1 MFLKSL
7 SMKGFKSFAESTA
20 LDLQPGVTVVVGPN
34 GSGKSNVVDAIGW
47 VLGAQA
53 PSTVRSQK
61 MDDVIFAG
69 SASRPALGRAE
80 VTLTIDN
87 AAGLLPIEFTE
98 VTISRTLF
106 RSGES
111 EYALNGVPCRLLD
124 VQDLLSDTGVGRQQH
139 TIISQGQ
146 IDSVL
151 NSRPE
156 DRRLIIEEAAGVLK
170 YRKRKE
176 KSERRLASTEANLTR
191 IQDLLREVRRQL
203 RPLEKQAE
211 AARRHGDLLNELT
224 TLKIHSSGRD
234 LRRLRTH
241 LEQLNKRQGELSG
254 EDRDL
259 RERLSAL
266 DSGIMQTESRLTAM
280 GGDDLGDSLAGYES
294 ARQRARG
301 QLAVLVERR
310 RGLER
315 DRASF
320 VQQEVVVS
328 LESDKEVLVEELRG
342 VGAQGDELARDLT
355 ELDSARAALQNDL
368 ALLEGQSS
376 EHDRGPGAEAAE
388 LRGEQSALRGS
399 IQRGE
404 SDCERVHKRLGFL
417 RHRAD
422 RLEAEAQGLRQELA
436 DAEQAEMPLVARL
449 EAVEG
454 SRHERQELLNDAE
467 AAARRAEGEH
477 NAWTARVEALTVA
490 RDEARCRS
498 RVDELAGVEGVAGAL
513 IDLVDIDDGWAAA
526 VEAAAGEALQAIVV
540 EDAPA
545 ARRAFGSLLTKEAA
559 GAVLQVPQPRAGTE
573 PADFGEP
580 VRRHVRGRSPGVD
593 ALLDFLLA
601 KAVLVQGPWTAAA
614 DLALSNPGW
623 MVVTREGHLFGPGGW
638 RVGGEPSSSTEAA
651 LAEARERSKGTASL
665 SEAARERVA
674 QAKVALES
682 VRREEAAVSRHLDAN
697 DSRLAAAA
705 DGLQRIETDRL
716 EAQTEIEAQRAH
728 LDDLCDR
735 VQREKQRMAEV
746 QARLPLLEAAES
758 ESEDRSRKLAEA
770 RAKLDE
776 RSNQITDRHTELG
789 IRAAGLDERKQLLE
803 RRIAEIDERL
813 AGLHDQREAAA
824 RRTAELGLREAAIER
839 LSAFVAGRLEAVEHE
854 LEGLRQR
861 RRRQSEEVLE
871 VTARLEDLRAER
883 ETTEK
888 RLEEVRELLQRAGV
902 DDAETR
908 LRIETATEQL
918 RHELDCEPE
927 AAMVAACPPLEEG
940 VTVASRI
947 RELERELRLMGP
959 INPLAL
965 HEHEVLGERHEFLK
979 GQLDDVRQ
987 TRRDLNKVIRAIDA
1001 EIVNVFAAAYADV
1014 AANFEELFETLF
1026 PGGRGR
1032 LRLTEPDDLLHTGI
1046 EIEAKPSG
1054 KNVRRLSLLSG
1065 GERSLTALAFLF
1077 AVFRSRPSPFY
1088 VMDEVE
1094 AALDDVNLHRFLEL
1108 VNEFRESAQLL
1119 IVSHQKRTM
1128 EAADVLYGVTM
1139 EPGGSS
1145 KVVSERVSAVVAS

>member
-20 LDLQPGVTVVVGPN
+20 LDLEPGVTVVVGPN

-69 SASRPALGRAE
+69 TANRSALGRAE

-87 AAGLLPIEFTE
+87 TAGLLPIEFSE
-98 VTISRTLF
+98 VTVTRTLF
-106 RSGES
+106 RSGDS

-124 VQDLLSDTGVGRQQH
+124 IQDLLSDTGVGRQQH

-151 NSRPE
+151 NARPE

-176 KSERRLASTEANLTR
+176 KSERRLASTQANLTR
-191 IQDLLREVRRQL
+191 VQDLLREVRRQL

-224 TLKIHSSGRD
+224 DLKIHSSGRD

-241 LEQLNKRQGELSG
+241 LEQLDKRQVELSR

-259 RERLSAL
+259 RERLAAL
-266 DSGIMQTESRLTAM
+266 DTDILQTESRLAAM
-280 GGDDLGDSLAGYES
+280 GGDDLGDCLVGYES
-294 ARQRARG
+294 ARERARG

-328 LESDKEVLVEELRG
+328 LESDREVLVAELSG
-342 VGAQGDELARDLT
+342 VKSQAEQLARELTDLDVARTALDTELALFEGEST
-355 ELDSARAALQNDL
+355 E
-368 ALLEGQSS
+368 E
-376 EHDRGPGAEAAE
+376 DRSPVAEAAE

-399 IQRGE
+399 IRR
-404 SDCERVHKRLGFL
+404 SDGDCDRVEKRLGFL

-436 DAEQAEMPLVARL
+436 DAEEAEMPLVARL

-454 SRHERQELLNDAE
+454 SRHEREELLADAE
-467 AAARRAEGEH
+467 AAARRADGEH
-477 NAWTARVEALTVA
+477 NVWVARVEALTVA
-490 RDEARCRS
+490 LDEARRRS
-498 RVDELAGVEGVAGAL
+498 RVDELAGVEGVLGAL
-513 IDLVDIDDGWAAA
+513 IDLVDIDEGWTAA
-526 VEAAAGEALQAIVV
+526 VEAAAGEALHAIVV
-540 EDAPA
+540 EDTSA
-545 ARRAFGSLLTKEAA
+545 AKRAFDSLRAKEAP
-559 GAVLQVPQPRAGTE
+559 GVVLPIPRADRGTE
-573 PADFGEP
+573 PSDFGEP
-580 VRRHVRGRSPGVD
+580 IRRHVRGLSRAVD
-593 ALLDFLLA
+593 SLLDSLLA
-601 KAVLVQGPWTAAA
+601 EAVLVEGPWTAAA
-614 DLALSNPGW
+614 DAALANPGS
-623 MVVTREGHLFGPGGW
+623 MVVTREGHQFGPGGW
-638 RVGGEPSSSTEAA
+638 RMGGEASSTTAAA
-651 LAEARERSKGTASL
+651 LAEAREQCKGAAST
-665 SEAARERVA
+665 SHAARDRVA
-674 QAKVALES
+674 KAKVALES
-682 VRREEAAVSRHLDAN
+682 ARREEAAVSRQLDAN
-697 DSRLAAAA
+697 DSRLEAAAA
-705 DGLQRIETDRL
+705 GLQRIETDRL

-728 LDDLCDR
+728 LDDLRDR
-735 VQREKQRMAEV
+735 VQREKQRMAELE
-746 QARLPLLEAAES
+746 ARLPLLEAAES
-758 ESEDRSRKLAEA
+758 ESEDRARQLAEA
-770 RAKLDE
+770 RAGLEE
-776 RSNQITDRHTELG
+776 RSKRITDRQTELG
-789 IRAAGLDERKQLLE
+789 IRAAALGEREQLLE
-803 RRIAEIDERL
+803 RRIAEIGERL

-824 RRTAELGLREAAIER
+824 QRAAELGIREVAIER
-839 LSAFVAGRLEAVEHE
+839 LSGFVAKRLEEMENE
-854 LEGLRQR
+854 LEGLRER

-871 VTARLEDLRAER
+871 VTARLEELRNDRA
-883 ETTEK
+883 TTEK
-888 RLEEVRELLQRAGV
+888 RLEEVRELLQRASV
-902 DDAETR
+902 DDAESR
-908 LRIETATEQL
+908 LRIETATEHL

-927 AAMVAACPPLEEG
+927 AAMEAACPPLEEG
-940 VTVASRI
+940 ITVASRI

-965 HEHEVLGERHEFLK
+965 HEHELLEERHEFLK

-987 TRRDLNKVIRAIDA
+987 TRRDLNKIIRAIDA

-1014 AANFEELFETLF
+1014 AANFEKLFETLF
-1026 PGGRGR
+1026 PGGRGT
-1032 LRLTEPDDLLHTGI
+1032 LRLTEPDDLLGTGI

-1145 KVVSERVSAVVAS
+1145 KVVSERVSATVVS